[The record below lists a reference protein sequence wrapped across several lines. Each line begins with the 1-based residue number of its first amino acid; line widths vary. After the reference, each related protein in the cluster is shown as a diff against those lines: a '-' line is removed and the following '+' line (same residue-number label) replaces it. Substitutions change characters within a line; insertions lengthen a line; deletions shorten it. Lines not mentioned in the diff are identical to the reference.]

1 MPESPTHRLQATPS
15 MRAQDLAEYMAASDV
30 AKRSVIQKCKFR
42 PLARLVQ
49 HKEARASIAHWLRA
63 GSGDR
68 EALTAEANRIR
79 RKLADTDFDA
89 DVNEHNA
96 GYVEAFRGIS
106 ESLDIPPCG
115 MEMLSGKVTIEMNG
129 LSVRY
134 APDLILKRTNRHNVA
149 KIGAMFLLYSKGKS
163 ASVEEALHLSAL
175 SFGYLE
181 EAPIAQDCE
190 PDKALCLSVCAH
202 SGNVHA
208 APGNS
213 KRRFNNMMAAGAT
226 IADLW
231 QAIPAPRNARLA

>member
-1 MPESPTHRLQATPS
+1 
-15 MRAQDLAEYMAASDV
+15 MAASDV

-49 HKEARASIAHWLRA
+49 HKEARASIARWLRD

-68 EALTAEANRIR
+68 RALTAEASRIR
-79 RKLADTDFDA
+79 RKIADSDFDA

-96 GYVEAFRGIS
+96 GYVEAFQ
-106 ESLDIPPCG
+106 EVCDALDMPAC
-115 MEMLSGKVTIEMNG
+115 EMDTLSGKVTINMNG

-134 APDLILKRTNRHNVA
+134 APDLILRRIARNNVA
-149 KIGAMFLLYSKGKS
+149 KIGAMFLIYSKGKS

-181 EAPIAQDCE
+181 DAPIAQDCE
-190 PDKALCLSVCAH
+190 ADKAICLSVCAY
-202 SGNVHA
+202 SGNVYA

-231 QAIPAPRNARLA
+231 PAIPAPRNARLA